1 MTIRP
6 FRVWQ
11 ALIAAAAS
19 AMLLA
24 ACGGGADDA
33 AAPPPGEDTAEAS
46 DGGSVDSEPGAS
58 DGGSV
63 DSEPSASDA
72 GGQEEPN
79 EAATTISFVW
89 PDDSWQIEE
98 LDENP
103 CANGFIGPSPFG
115 DGPDYFTCGPT
126 AAGLIACH
134 ANGGETLCVRNH
146 ADKQAVRFRSP
157 EADGFSAPPPEDGAS
172 PVGAVLEDGTT
183 CNLVA
188 HDHMPH
194 AEGRSSWLHCEDG
207 ESALLT
213 LEEGS
218 MEYFDTTEQPWKA
231 ELGVGTEEPTIVEVS
246 DVIYLATP
254 EDAQVDD

>member
-6 FRVWQ
+6 LRVWQ

-19 AMLLA
+19 AMLLV
-24 ACGGGADDA
+24 ACGGGPDDA
-33 AAPPPGEDTAEAS
+33 AAPPTEEGTAE
-46 DGGSVDSEPGAS
+46 AS

-63 DSEPSASDA
+63 DSEPSASDD

-115 DGPDYFTCGPT
+115 EGPDYFTCGPT

-134 ANGGETLCVRNH
+134 ATDGETLCVRNH

-172 PVGAVLEDGTT
+172 PVGAVLADGTT
-183 CNLVA
+183 CNMVA

-218 MEYFDTTEQPWKA
+218 MEYFDTTVQPWTA

-254 EDAQVDD
+254 EDAQADG

>member
-6 FRVWQ
+6 LRVWQ
-11 ALIAAAAS
+11 ALIAGAAS
-19 AMLLA
+19 AVLLV
-24 ACGGGADDA
+24 ACGGGVDDA
-33 AAPPPGEDTAEAS
+33 ASPPPEEGSAE
-46 DGGSVDSEPGAS
+46 AS

-63 DSEPSASDA
+63 DSEPSASDDS
-72 GGQEEPN
+72 GQEEPN

-103 CANGFIGPSPFG
+103 CADGFISPSPFG

-134 ANGGETLCVRNH
+134 ATGGETLCVRNH

-183 CNLVA
+183 CNMVA

-213 LEEGS
+213 LEEDS
-218 MEYFDTTEQPWKA
+218 MEYFDTTQQPWTA

-254 EDAQVDD
+254 EDAQADG